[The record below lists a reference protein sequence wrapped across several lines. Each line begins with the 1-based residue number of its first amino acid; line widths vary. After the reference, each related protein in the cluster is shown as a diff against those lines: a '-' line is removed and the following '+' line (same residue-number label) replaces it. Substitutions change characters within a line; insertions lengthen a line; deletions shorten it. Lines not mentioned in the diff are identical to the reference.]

1 MPEASI
7 FFSFFLS
14 FLLMSHKHK
23 LKHRRLSAQSAATS
37 HALTEEGEKGKEKK
51 KKEEEEE
58 NQTGPSKRTSNSER
72 LQLPSSR
79 CVRLMANVECIR
91 LMTSLFRRILAVY
104 CPLQFFFFFSFFSFS
119 FLRFKFFLF
128 LFIYLTFLR
137 FRLIFSLSSN

>member
-1 MPEASI
+1 VPEASI

-104 CPLQFFFFFSFFSFS
+104 CPLQFFFFFFF
-119 FLRFKFFLF
+119 FFLF
-128 LFIYLTFLR
+128 ILVVSIFSFFYLFI
-137 FRLIFSLSSN
+137 